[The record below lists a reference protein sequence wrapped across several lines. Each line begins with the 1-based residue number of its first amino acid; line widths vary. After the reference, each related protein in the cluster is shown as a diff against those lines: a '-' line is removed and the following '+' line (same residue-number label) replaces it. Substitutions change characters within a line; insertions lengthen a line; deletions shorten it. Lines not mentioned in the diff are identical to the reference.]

1 MSDTSLLTPVNQL
14 PSNMLTSTGNRFE
27 DKVRAAQNAVGNDR
41 KAELKK
47 VAQEFESVF
56 IAHLLKVMR
65 ETIEESGLLE
75 GGFGKSIY
83 TEMFDQEVSLNMAR
97 HGTLGIS
104 DLLYKNLSV
113 VVESKGQQTGDTPA
127 SESTPNQPRS
137 PQAYPDEQGTDQ
149 KSGCEISD
157 LQLPVHAP
165 ISSAFGLR
173 RDPFSGQTRFHKGLD
188 LAAPEGMKV
197 AAALPGTVLA
207 AGYESGYG
215 NTVTIQH
222 AGGIQT
228 KYGHLAS
235 INVKAGDVIASQS
248 TLGTVGNT
256 GHSTGPHLH
265 FEVTRMGNPVDP
277 ILSSNAAGFR
287 PESGNPKSGG

>member
-1 MSDTSLLTPVNQL
+1 MTETTLLSPINQL
-14 PSNMLTSTGNRFE
+14 PVDLLTSSGSRLE
-27 DKVRAAQNAVGNDR
+27 GKLQAAQNAAGNDR
-41 KAELKK
+41 KGELQK

-65 ETIEESGLLE
+65 ETIEESGLLG

-104 DLLYKNLSV
+104 NLICKNLSV
-113 VVESKGQQTGDTPA
+113 AVESSGKAPGNMPVNQSLPNPSTGP
-127 SESTPNQPRS
+127 QPS
-137 PQAYPDEQGTDQ
+137 PEEQGKDQ
-149 KSGCEISD
+149 KSECEITD
-157 LQLPVHAP
+157 FQLPVHGQ

-173 RDPFSGQTRFHKGLD
+173 RDPISRQLRFHKGLD
-188 LAAPEGMKV
+188 LAAPEGMTV
-197 AAALPGTVLA
+197 AAALPGMVIA
-207 AGYESGYG
+207 SGYESGYG
-215 NTVTIQH
+215 NMVLIQH

-235 INVKAGDVIASQS
+235 INVKTGDVIASQDS
-248 TLGTVGNT
+248 LGTVGKT

-265 FEVTRMGNPVDP
+265 FEVIRMGKPVDP
-277 ILSSNAAGFR
+277 ILSYNAAGFQLGSR
-287 PESGNPKSGG
+287 NQKSGS